1 MKREVGVVET
11 GLEEFSLKRI
21 CASSVTTKNRSSDLA
36 ARKRTSLRTIVDP
49 PLVINA
55 VEPVPSVSQLNVNC
69 NLKLSSNY

>member
-36 ARKRTSLRTIVDP
+36 ARKQTSLRTIVDP
-49 PLVINA
+49 PLSLIII
-55 VEPVPSVSQLNVNC
+55 LT
-69 NLKLSSNY
+69 